1 MLDRGARSL
10 YVAFLHQGCAG
21 AGDYKAACR
30 GFNGR
35 LRAVFLMGVCV
46 PCSFLF
52 IVLGTVRHPPLAQE
66 GVEVGVV
73 SMGDGHGTPAGFVL
87 WHA

>member
-1 MLDRGARSL
+1 MWRFCTKGVLVPATT
-10 YVAFLHQGCAG
+10 
-21 AGDYKAACR
+21 K
-30 GFNGR
+30 